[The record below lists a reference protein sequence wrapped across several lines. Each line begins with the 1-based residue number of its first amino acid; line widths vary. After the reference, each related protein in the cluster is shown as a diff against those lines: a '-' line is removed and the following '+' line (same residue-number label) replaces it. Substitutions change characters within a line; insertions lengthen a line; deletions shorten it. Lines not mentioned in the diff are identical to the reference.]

1 MDQDYIQ
8 CRKASLY
15 RGCVSS
21 ANSGANRVGVARCP
35 DSVGYR
41 TPLEAM
47 AEGGHEKM
55 LWLPCSVPQKDRPDY
70 LATVCVDQDSPDYC
84 KVVHRLEMPYCGD
97 SLHHMNWNTCSSC
110 YGNPSKRRDKLVL
123 PGLDSDRVYVV
134 DLSHNPRAPTLY
146 KVIESEELHREG
158 LSAPHT
164 PHCLP
169 SGEVLISTMGDENEN
184 AKGSFLLLE
193 ERTFNVRGTW
203 QPQLDVSDFGYDF
216 WYQPRHNVMVSSQ
229 WGAPSAFR
237 KGFNMADVQEGLYGT
252 SLVVWDWTYRRKLQ
266 TIDLGPEG
274 AMPLEVRFLHNPDAS
289 EGYVGCALG
298 GTVFRF
304 FKTDAKDESWAAEK
318 VISVPAKKVKGWAMD
333 VMPAIITDI
342 LISLDDRFLYVA
354 CWIHGDVRQ
363 YDITDTSHPKLVGQV
378 FTGGSIYKS
387 GPVKVLRDEEL
398 KVQPARCTIQGKL
411 VRGAA
416 QMLQLSLDGKRLYA
430 STTLYGPWDK
440 QFYPEMWEEGGMV
453 IRMNVDTVKGGLT
466 IDHSFLVDFADEPDG
481 PSLGHEIRLPGG
493 DSTSDIWT

>member
-1 MDQDYIQ
+1 MNRNYIQ
-8 CRKASLY
+8 GRN
-15 RGCVSS
+15 RGCAST
-21 ANSGANRVGVARCP
+21 ANRVGVERCP

-47 AEGGHEKM
+47 TEGGHEKM

-123 PGLDSDRVYVV
+123 PCLDSDRVYVA
-134 DLSHNPRAPTLY
+134 DLAHNPRAPTLY
-146 KVIESEELHREG
+146 KVIEGDELHREG

-164 PHCLP
+164 PHCLA
-169 SGEVLISTMGDENEN
+169 SGEVMISTMGDENEN

-237 KGFNMADVQEGLYGT
+237 KGFNMADVEQGLYGS

-274 AMPLEVRFLHNPDAS
+274 TMPLEVRFLHNPDAS

-304 FKTDAKDESWAAEK
+304 FKTEASEESWAAEK

-333 VMPAIITDI
+333 VMPGLHGRLHLQERTGQGAPRRRAEGPARPVHDTGQ
-342 LISLDDRFLYVA
+342 A
-354 CWIHGDVRQ
+354 CAGSRSDAATELGRQAFVRQ
-363 YDITDTSHPKLVGQV
+363 HDPLRAVGQTVLPRDVGGRRHGNTHARGHSQGRPDHRPKLPGRLRRRARRTVAWPRDTIAWGRFNV
-378 FTGGSIYKS
+378 RHMDVTGYAHSIRPLCRHY
-387 GPVKVLRDEEL
+387 R
-398 KVQPARCTIQGKL
+398 
-411 VRGAA
+411 
-416 QMLQLSLDGKRLYA
+416 
-430 STTLYGPWDK
+430 
-440 QFYPEMWEEGGMV
+440 
-453 IRMNVDTVKGGLT
+453 
-466 IDHSFLVDFADEPDG
+466 
-481 PSLGHEIRLPGG
+481 
-493 DSTSDIWT
+493 

>member
-8 CRKASLY
+8 CRKAS
-15 RGCVSS
+15 RNHGCESS
-21 ANSGANRVGVARCP
+21 ANRVGVARCP
-35 DSVGYR
+35 NSVGYR

-47 AEGGHEKM
+47 AEGVHEKM

-134 DLSHNPRAPTLY
+134 DLAQNPRSPILY
-146 KVIESEELHREG
+146 KVIESEELHRER

-164 PHCLP
+164 THCLP

-237 KGFNMADVQEGLYGT
+237 KGFNMADVEQGLYGT

-274 AMPLEVRFLHNPDAS
+274 TMPLEVRFLHNPDAS

-304 FKTDAKDESWAAEK
+304 FKTDAKDGSWAAEK
-318 VISVPAKKVKGWAMD
+318 VISVPPKKVKGWAMD
-333 VMPAIITDI
+333 MMPAIITDI

-398 KVQPARCTIQGKL
+398 KVQPARCTIQGKP

-453 IRMNVDTVKGGLT
+453 IRMLVDTVKGGLT
-466 IDHSFLVDFADEPDG
+466 IDHNFLVDFADEPDG